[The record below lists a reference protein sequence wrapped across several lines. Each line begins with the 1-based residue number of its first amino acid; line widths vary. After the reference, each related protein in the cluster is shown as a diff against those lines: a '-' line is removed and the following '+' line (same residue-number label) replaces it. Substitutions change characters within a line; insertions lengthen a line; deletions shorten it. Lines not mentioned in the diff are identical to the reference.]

1 MNSNLDK
8 CTAIL
13 VNNRA
18 IVPDYVCSNK
28 LYWEGYFGG
37 FFGVYKPRERKIE
50 SMLELSLIEA
60 LYLVEK
66 GLINVV
72 KDGKYVTPIELAEIG
87 RSLVKGF
94 DTLFKV
100 YRDLRERG
108 FIVRRGLKFGCH
120 YLVYKF
126 GPGIDHA
133 PFGVEVQN
141 VEDEYDPVTI
151 VRLGRLLH
159 SVKKKLV
166 VAINSGNK
174 LEYILFSWWK
184 P

>member
-1 MNSNLDK
+1 MNSGK
-8 CTAIL
+8 CSAIL
-13 VNNRA
+13 INNRV
-18 IVPDYVCSNK
+18 IVPDYDCSNK
-28 LYWEGYFGG
+28 LYWDGFFGG
-37 FFGVYKPRERKIE
+37 FFGVYKPREKKVE
-50 SMLELSLIEA
+50 SILELSLIEA

-72 KDGKYVTPIELAEIG
+72 KGGEQLSYRELMEVG
-87 RSLVKGF
+87 RSLIKDF
-94 DTLFKV
+94 DTLYKV
-100 YRDLRERG
+100 YKDLRDRG

-133 PFGVEVQN
+133 PFGVEVQSVGN
-141 VEDEYDPVTI
+141 EYDPIII

-159 SVKKKLV
+159 SVKKKLI
-166 VAINSGNK
+166 VAIDSGNK
-174 LEYILFSWWK
+174 LDYVLFSWWK